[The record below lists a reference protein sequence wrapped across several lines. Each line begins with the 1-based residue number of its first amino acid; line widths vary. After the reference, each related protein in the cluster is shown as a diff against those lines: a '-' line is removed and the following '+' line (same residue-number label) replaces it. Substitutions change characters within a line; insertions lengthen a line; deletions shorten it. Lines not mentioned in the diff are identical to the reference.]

1 MNRYE
6 NTIKKMKNTFFESKS
21 GIKILIQFPATD
33 GPG

>member
-1 MNRYE
+1 MNKYK
-6 NTIKKMKNTFFESKS
+6 NTIKKMKNIFFENEP